1 MITALE
7 ADPPAEPMRSAMIEY
22 FVRSADFM
30 RNTEEPTGRLSAL
43 SGLADRLSFGPSGAG
58 IHDFRVI
65 LRQRDAGT
73 GGNA

>member
-1 MITALE
+1 
-7 ADPPAEPMRSAMIEY
+7 MIEY

-30 RNTEEPTGRLSAL
+30 RNTEEADRAWSV
-43 SGLADRLSFGPSGAG
+43 SGLPDRLSFGPSGAG

-65 LRQRDAGT
+65 LRQSGSGT